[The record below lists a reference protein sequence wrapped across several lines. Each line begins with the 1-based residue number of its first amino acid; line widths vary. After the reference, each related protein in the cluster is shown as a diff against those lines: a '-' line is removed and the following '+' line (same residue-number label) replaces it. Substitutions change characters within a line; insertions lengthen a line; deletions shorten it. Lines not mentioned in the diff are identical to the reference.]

1 MHTLTLKTDM
11 LPDRMGD
18 NLFFQFCVQH
28 RDLRIE
34 RNQNKEII
42 IMAPT
47 GSETGHYNS
56 EVLIDLGIWNR
67 KYKLGYVFDSSTGFT
82 LPNGAVRSP
91 DVSWIEKEKWEA
103 IAEVDKKVFAPVC
116 PDFVIE
122 IRSKTDS
129 LKTLKEKMKEY
140 VLNGTRLAWLLDM
153 KDKKTYVYSPK
164 LKEESSD
171 EIVVLEKVQGFD
183 EKLLGEDVL
192 PEFELDADSL

>member
-11 LPDRMGD
+11 LSDSLGD
-18 NLFFQFCVQH
+18 DLFFQFCVQN

-67 KYKLGYVFDSSTGFT
+67 KYKLGYIFDSSTGFT

-91 DVSWIEKEKWEA
+91 DVSWIKKEKWEA
-103 IAEVDKKVFAPVC
+103 IAEADRKVFAPIC

-129 LKTLKEKMKEY
+129 LKALKEKMKEY
-140 VLNGTRLAWLLDM
+140 ILNGVHLAWLLDM
-153 KDKKTYVYSPK
+153 KNRETYIYTPK
-164 LKEESSD
+164 LKEGD
-171 EIVVLEKVQGFD
+171 DKEIIVLEEVQEFD
-183 EKLLGEDVL
+183 EKLLGGEILND
-192 PEFELDADSL
+192 FELDASLL

>member
-18 NLFFQFCVQH
+18 DLFFQFCRAN

-34 RNQNKEII
+34 RTMEGNLQIAPPSPSNIGIFNAEIN
-42 IMAPT
+42 A
-47 GSETGHYNS
+47 
-56 EVLIDLGIWNR
+56 DLGIWNR

-91 DVSWIEKEKWEA
+91 DVSWIENEKWEA
-103 IAEVDKKVFAPVC
+103 ISVEDKKVFASIS

-129 LKTLKEKMKEY
+129 LKALKEKMKEY
-140 VLNGTRLAWLLDM
+140 VLNGVRLAWLLDM
-153 KDKKTYVYSPK
+153 KNRQTFVYTPQ
-164 LKEESSD
+164 LKEKNSGAIE
-171 EIVVLEKVQGFD
+171 VLEENQGFD
-183 EKLLGEDVL
+183 EKLLGGDVL
-192 PEFELDADSL
+192 RDFELDVSLF